1 MITLITGTPGSGKTA
16 YSLDMMVKLNRLDN
30 ARRLYVHGIPEL
42 KIAHEIVVCDSPS
55 CDYCSTLSP
64 VPIPEN
70 CENPHWYNQDGY
82 LKADQWHEYAEKGAI
97 LFFDEV
103 QNIHRPR
110 NSAAAVPPAVA
121 AYEVHRHRGLDFFMI
136 TQNPSLIDGN
146 VRALVSRHIH
156 LSSTWARRL
165 QYEFP
170 QCKTDLTATIGEGV
184 KSNYVLPKD
193 VFSLYKSA
201 SLHTKLNRKK
211 PLVLYGIPILIVLIF
226 ALIYFEYTHMKNKI
240 SPDAEAKLKNSPVV
254 SPVNLDKEGGVTVR
268 DATAARAGASPFM
281 PVSKTESQKQV
292 LNMPK
297 LFRDWSSMG
306 VKDDDLKLL
315 PPMCY
320 VASEKFVKCAFSKKL
335 SFRYF
340 FKNIA
345 CTSENCFAFLFRVPP
360 QPEQIR
366 REPIKPPEL
375 PFSADNVTAAVD
387 DKNL

>member
-16 YSLDMMVKLNRLDN
+16 YALDMMVKLNRLDN

-55 CDYCSTLSP
+55 CDYCSTLAS
-64 VPIPEN
+64 VPMPEN

-110 NSAAAVPPAVA
+110 NAAAAVPPSVA

-146 VRALVSRHIH
+146 VRALVSRHLH
-156 LSSTWARRL
+156 LSATWARRL
-165 QYEFP
+165 IYEFP
-170 QCKTDLTATIGEGV
+170 QCKTDLAGTIGEGV

-211 PLVLYGIPILIVLIF
+211 PMALYAIPVLLILVVS
-226 ALIYFEYTHMKNKI
+226 LIYYEFNRMHEKMTPPTHK
-240 SPDAEAKLKNSPVV
+240 DLKNASAVP
-254 SPVNLDKEGGVTVR
+254 PVNSEKGGVTVSGAQ
-268 DATAARAGASPFM
+268 ATRAGASPFM
-281 PVSKTESQKQV
+281 PASKTESHKQF
-292 LNMPK
+292 LDMPR
-297 LFRDWSSMG
+297 LFRNWSSMG

-315 PPMCY
+315 PPVCY
-320 VASEKFVKCAFSKKL
+320 VASERFVKCAFSKKL

-345 CTSENCFAFLFRVPP
+345 CTPENCFAFLFRVPP
-360 QPEQIR
+360 QSEQIR
-366 REPIKPPEL
+366 REPIKPPQL
-375 PFSADNVTAAVD
+375 PFSSDNVTASVND
-387 DKNL
+387 DNL